1 MAELGY
7 AHYAPPIFTAP
18 ATRVSSAINEIIAR
32 IATQNAPSMAGEY
45 SNSPKVPNHFDAALP
60 FQFSLI
66 TLPLGI
72 TGRVT
77 ELLV

>member
-7 AHYAPPIFTAP
+7 AHYAPSIFTAP
-18 ATRVSSAINEIIAR
+18 ATRVSSAINEIIAK
-32 IATQNAPSMAGEY
+32 IATQNAPSMAGECLK
-45 SNSPKVPNHFDAALP
+45 SKRVRIMSVEVP

-66 TLPLGI
+66 NLPLGI

>member
-18 ATRVSSAINEIIAR
+18 ATLASSAINEIIAK
-32 IATQNAPSMAGEY
+32 IATQNAPSMAGEC
-45 SNSPKVPNHFDAALP
+45 SKSKCVRIMSVEVP

-66 TLPLGI
+66 NLPLGI